1 MFKKIFTALL
11 LLYFCQNNWV
21 LAQPSLNGATGLL
34 ELPTADVVK
43 KESFGI
49 GIYSADDVKIRNMGY
64 GLAEKLEVS
73 FANEKHDIEQINK
86 FNVKYVLLSETV
98 LTPGL
103 AVGINDL
110 TGKSERSTFAV
121 VSKGLPLGFRVHAGI
136 GSGDFEKG
144 FVALEKNITP
154 LLGANVFPSTM
165 LLVEYNDD
173 NINYGMRM
181 SIVPDLKLNLGRSDH
196 KTFIG
201 LTYAK

>member
-11 LLYFCQNNWV
+11 LLYFCQNNWG
-21 LAQPSLNGATGLL
+21 LAQLSLNGATGLL

-49 GIYSADDVKIRNMGY
+49 GVYSADDVKIRNMGY

-154 LLGANVFPSTM
+154 LLGANVFPSTT
-165 LLVEYNDD
+165 LLVEYNDN

>member
-154 LLGANVFPSTM
+154 LLGANVFPSTT
-165 LLVEYNDD
+165 LLVEYNDN

>member
-1 MFKKIFTALL
+1 MFKKIFTALM

-49 GIYSADDVKIRNMGY
+49 GVYSADDVKIRNMGY

-73 FANEKHDIEQINK
+73 FANEKQDIEQLNK
-86 FNVKYVLLSETV
+86 LNVKYVLLSETV

-154 LLGANVFPSTM
+154 LLGANVFPSTT
-165 LLVEYNDD
+165 LLVEYNDN

>member
-1 MFKKIFTALL
+1 MFKKIFTALM

-154 LLGANVFPSTM
+154 LLGANVFPSTT
-165 LLVEYNDD
+165 LLVEYNDN

>member
-11 LLYFCQNNWV
+11 LLYFFFFYWG

-154 LLGANVFPSTM
+154 LLGANVFPSTT
-165 LLVEYNDD
+165 LLVEYNDN

>member
-49 GIYSADDVKIRNMGY
+49 GLYSADDVKIRNMGY
-64 GLAEKLEVS
+64 GLSEKLEVS
-73 FANEKHDIEQINK
+73 FANEKQDIEQLNK
-86 FNVKYVLLSETV
+86 LNEKYVLLSETV

-154 LLGANVFPSTM
+154 LLGANVFPSTT
-165 LLVEYNDD
+165 LLVEYNDN

>member
-43 KESFGI
+43 KESFGV
-49 GIYSADDVKIRNMGY
+49 GVYSADDVKIRNMGY
-64 GLAEKLEVS
+64 GLAEKIEVS
-73 FANEKHDIEQINK
+73 FANEKQDIEQINK

-165 LLVEYNDD
+165 LLVEYNDN

>member
-1 MFKKIFTALL
+1 MFKKFFTALL

-43 KESFGI
+43 KESFGV
-49 GIYSADDVKIRNMGY
+49 GVYSADDVKIRNMGY
-64 GLAEKLEVS
+64 GLSEKLEVS
-73 FANEKHDIEQINK
+73 FANEKQDIEQINK

-154 LLGANVFPSTM
+154 LLGANVFPSTT
-165 LLVEYNDD
+165 LLVEYNDN

>member
-49 GIYSADDVKIRNMGY
+49 GVYSADDVKIRNMGY

-73 FANEKHDIEQINK
+73 FANEKQDIEQINK

-154 LLGANVFPSTM
+154 LLGANVFPSTT
-165 LLVEYNDD
+165 LLVEYNDN

>member
-49 GIYSADDVKIRNMGY
+49 GLYSADDVKIRNMGY

-73 FANEKHDIEQINK
+73 FANEKQDIEQINK

-154 LLGANVFPSTM
+154 LLGANVFPSTT
-165 LLVEYNDD
+165 LLVEYNDN

-181 SIVPDLKLNLGRSDH
+181 SIVPELKLNLGRSDH

>member
-1 MFKKIFTALL
+1 MFKKIFTALM

-43 KESFGI
+43 KESFGV
-49 GIYSADDVKIRNMGY
+49 GVYSADDVKIRNMGY

-73 FANEKHDIEQINK
+73 FANEKQDIEQINK

-154 LLGANVFPSTM
+154 LLGANVFPSTT
-165 LLVEYNDD
+165 LLVEYNDN

>member
-49 GIYSADDVKIRNMGY
+49 GVYSADDVKIRNMGY

-154 LLGANVFPSTM
+154 LLGANVFPSTT

>member
-11 LLYFCQNNWV
+11 LLYFCQNNWG

-73 FANEKHDIEQINK
+73 FANEKQDIEQLNK

-154 LLGANVFPSTM
+154 LLGANVFPSTT
-165 LLVEYNDD
+165 LLVEYNDN

-181 SIVPDLKLNLGRSDH
+181 SIVPDLKLNLGRFDH

-201 LTYAK
+201 LTYAQ

>member
-43 KESFGI
+43 KESFGV
-49 GIYSADDVKIRNMGY
+49 GVYSADDVKIRNMGY
-64 GLAEKLEVS
+64 GLAEKIEVS
-73 FANEKHDIEQINK
+73 FANEKQDIEQINK

-154 LLGANVFPSTM
+154 LLGANVFPSTT
-165 LLVEYNDD
+165 LLVEYNDN

>member
-34 ELPTADVVK
+34 RLPTADVVK

-154 LLGANVFPSTM
+154 LLGANVFPSTT
-165 LLVEYNDD
+165 LLVEYNDN

>member
-43 KESFGI
+43 KESFGV
-49 GIYSADDVKIRNMGY
+49 GVYSADDVKIRNMGY

-154 LLGANVFPSTM
+154 LLGANVFPSTT
-165 LLVEYNDD
+165 LLVEYNDN

>member
-11 LLYFCQNNWV
+11 LLYFCQNNWG

-64 GLAEKLEVS
+64 GLSEKLEVS

-154 LLGANVFPSTM
+154 LLGANVFPSTT
-165 LLVEYNDD
+165 LLVEYNDN

>member
-49 GIYSADDVKIRNMGY
+49 GLYSADDVKIRNMGY

-154 LLGANVFPSTM
+154 LLGANVFPSTT
-165 LLVEYNDD
+165 LLVEYNDN

>member
-11 LLYFCQNNWV
+11 LLYFCQNNWG

-49 GIYSADDVKIRNMGY
+49 GIYSADDVKIRNMDY

-154 LLGANVFPSTM
+154 LLGANVFPSTT
-165 LLVEYNDD
+165 LLVEYNDN

>member
-1 MFKKIFTALL
+1 MFKKFFTALL

-49 GIYSADDVKIRNMGY
+49 GLYSADDVKIRNMGY

-73 FANEKHDIEQINK
+73 FANEKQDIEQLNK
-86 FNVKYVLLSETV
+86 LNVKYVLLSETV

-154 LLGANVFPSTM
+154 LLGANVFPSTT
-165 LLVEYNDD
+165 LLVEYNDN

>member
-1 MFKKIFTALL
+1 MSVPDSSMLIILANELDTTVSELLGEPVAEPTTDDLKIL
-11 LLYFCQNNWV
+11 
-21 LAQPSLNGATGLL
+21 S
-34 ELPTADVVK
+34 
-43 KESFGI
+43 
-49 GIYSADDVKIRNMGY
+49 
-64 GLAEKLEVS
+64 EKLEVS
-73 FANEKHDIEQINK
+73 FANEKQDIEQLNK
-86 FNVKYVLLSETV
+86 LNVKYVLLSETV

-154 LLGANVFPSTM
+154 LLGANVFPSTT
-165 LLVEYNDD
+165 LLVEYNDN

>member
-11 LLYFCQNNWV
+11 LLYFCQNNWG

-73 FANEKHDIEQINK
+73 FANEKQDSEHLNK

-154 LLGANVFPSTM
+154 LLGANVFPSTT
-165 LLVEYNDD
+165 LLVEYNDN

>member
-43 KESFGI
+43 KESFGV
-49 GIYSADDVKIRNMGY
+49 GVYSADDVKIRNMGY

-73 FANEKHDIEQINK
+73 FANEKQDIEQINK

-154 LLGANVFPSTM
+154 LLGANVFPSTT
-165 LLVEYNDD
+165 LLVEYNDN

>member
-49 GIYSADDVKIRNMGY
+49 GVYSADDVKIRNMGY

-73 FANEKHDIEQINK
+73 FANEKQDIEQLNK

-154 LLGANVFPSTM
+154 LLGANVFPSTT
-165 LLVEYNDD
+165 LLVEYNDN

>member
-43 KESFGI
+43 KESFGV
-49 GIYSADDVKIRNMGY
+49 GVYSADDVKIRNMGY

-154 LLGANVFPSTM
+154 LLGANVFPSTT

>member
-11 LLYFCQNNWV
+11 LLYFFFFYWG

-49 GIYSADDVKIRNMGY
+49 GLYSADDVKIRNMGY
-64 GLAEKLEVS
+64 GLSEKLEVS

-154 LLGANVFPSTM
+154 LLGANVFPSTT
-165 LLVEYNDD
+165 LLVEYNDN

>member
-49 GIYSADDVKIRNMGY
+49 GVYSADDVKIRNMGY

-73 FANEKHDIEQINK
+73 FANEKQDIEQINK

-154 LLGANVFPSTM
+154 LLGANVFPSTT

>member
-1 MFKKIFTALL
+1 MFKKFFTALL

-49 GIYSADDVKIRNMGY
+49 GLYSADDVKIRNMGY

-73 FANEKHDIEQINK
+73 FANEKQDIEQLNK
-86 FNVKYVLLSETV
+86 LNVKYVLLSETV

-154 LLGANVFPSTM
+154 LLCANVFPSTT
-165 LLVEYNDD
+165 LLVEYNDN

>member
-73 FANEKHDIEQINK
+73 FANEKQDIEQLNK

-154 LLGANVFPSTM
+154 LLGANVFPSTT
-165 LLVEYNDD
+165 LLVEYNDN

>member
-73 FANEKHDIEQINK
+73 FANEKQDIEQINK

-154 LLGANVFPSTM
+154 LLGANVFPSTT
-165 LLVEYNDD
+165 LLVEYNDN

>member
-1 MFKKIFTALL
+1 MFKKIFTALM
-11 LLYFCQNNWV
+11 LLYFCQNNWG

-49 GIYSADDVKIRNMGY
+49 GVYSADDVKIRNMGY

-73 FANEKHDIEQINK
+73 FVNEKQELEQLNK
-86 FNVKYVLLSETV
+86 FNV
-98 LTPGL
+98 
-103 AVGINDL
+103 
-110 TGKSERSTFAV
+110 KSERSTFAV

-154 LLGANVFPSTM
+154 LLGANVFPSTT

>member
-1 MFKKIFTALL
+1 MFKKFFTALL

-49 GIYSADDVKIRNMGY
+49 GVYSADDVKIRNMGY

-73 FANEKHDIEQINK
+73 FANEKQDIEQINK

-154 LLGANVFPSTM
+154 LLGANVFPSTT
-165 LLVEYNDD
+165 LLVEYNDN

>member
-1 MFKKIFTALL
+1 MFRKIFIVLL
-11 LLYFCQNNWV
+11 AVYCCQNNWG
-21 LAQPSLNGATGLL
+21 LAQPSLTGATGLL

-49 GIYSADDVKIRNMGY
+49 GIYSADDVKIKNMGY

-73 FANEKHDIEQINK
+73 FVNEKQELEQLNK
-86 FNVKYVLLSETV
+86 FNVKYVLVSETV

-103 AVGINDL
+103 AVGINDF
-110 TGKSERSTFAV
+110 TGKSDRSTFAV

-154 LLGANVFPSTM
+154 LLGANVFPSTT
-165 LLVEYNDD
+165 LLVEYNDN

-181 SIVPDLKLNLGRSDH
+181 SIVPDLKLNLGRFDH

>member
-1 MFKKIFTALL
+1 M
-11 LLYFCQNNWV
+11 YFCQNNWG

-49 GIYSADDVKIRNMGY
+49 GVYSADDVKIRNMGY

-73 FANEKHDIEQINK
+73 FANEKQDIEQLNK

-154 LLGANVFPSTM
+154 LLGANVFPSTT
-165 LLVEYNDD
+165 LLVEYNDN

>member
-154 LLGANVFPSTM
+154 LLGANVFPSTT

>member
-49 GIYSADDVKIRNMGY
+49 GLYSADDVKIRNMGY

-73 FANEKHDIEQINK
+73 FANEKQDIEQLNK

-154 LLGANVFPSTM
+154 LLGANVFPSTT
-165 LLVEYNDD
+165 LLVEYNDN

>member
-1 MFKKIFTALL
+1 M
-11 LLYFCQNNWV
+11 
-21 LAQPSLNGATGLL
+21 
-34 ELPTADVVK
+34 
-43 KESFGI
+43 
-49 GIYSADDVKIRNMGY
+49 
-64 GLAEKLEVS
+64 
-73 FANEKHDIEQINK
+73 
-86 FNVKYVLLSETV
+86 KYVLLSETV

-154 LLGANVFPSTM
+154 LLGANVFPSTT
-165 LLVEYNDD
+165 LLVEYNDN

>member
-49 GIYSADDVKIRNMGY
+49 GLYSADDVKIRNMGY
-64 GLAEKLEVS
+64 GLSEKLEVS

-154 LLGANVFPSTM
+154 LLGANVFPSTT
-165 LLVEYNDD
+165 LLVEYNDN